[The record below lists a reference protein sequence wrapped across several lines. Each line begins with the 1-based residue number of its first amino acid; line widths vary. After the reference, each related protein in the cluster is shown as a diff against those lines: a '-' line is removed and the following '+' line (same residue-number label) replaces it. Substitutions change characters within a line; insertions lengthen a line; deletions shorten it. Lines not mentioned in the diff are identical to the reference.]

1 MLVRQFIRKCFVL
14 LIALT
19 LSLGVHAKESSLP
32 TIAFSDLPQQAQK
45 TVLLIK
51 QGGPYP
57 YPKDG
62 VVFGNYERVLP
73 SHKRGYYH
81 EFTVKTP
88 GIHSRGARRIIVGG
102 ALEQPSEFYYT
113 DDHYASFKRIK
124 E

>member
-1 MLVRQFIRKCFVL
+1 MVTGRLIKQCLMLLAALAFSFSV
-14 LIALT
+14 IAKGAHL
-19 LSLGVHAKESSLP
+19 A
-32 TIAFSDLPQQAQK
+32 TIAFAGLPAEAQK
-45 TVLLIK
+45 TVKLIK

-88 GIHSRGARRIIVGG
+88 GIRSRGARRIIVGG
-102 ALEQPSEFYYT
+102 ALTAPSEFYYT
-113 DDHYASFKRIK
+113 DNHYASFKRIK